1 MEISTR
7 PGKESRSKIGRIAAA
22 FAFAL
27 VIGSFFVIGSV
38 CVAPAHAAEY
48 GGGGHGGGGHGGGGH
63 GGGGHGGGGHGG
75 GYRGGGYRG
84 GGYRGDGYRGDGY
97 DNYYAPG
104 PGYYTEPEPDYYYGE
119 PDYYRHRWR
128 GWWPF

>member
-7 PGKESRSKIGRIAAA
+7 PGKDSRSKIGRIAAA

-38 CVAPAHAAEY
+38 CVAPAHAAE
-48 GGGGHGGGGHGGGGH
+48 HGGGGHGGGGH
-63 GGGGHGGGGHGG
+63 GGGGH
-75 GYRGGGYRG
+75 
-84 GGYRGDGYRGDGY
+84 RGDGYRGDGY
-97 DNYYAPG
+97 DSYYAPG
-104 PGYYTEPEPDYYYGE
+104 PGYYTEPEPDYYYGQ
-119 PDYYRHRWR
+119 PYYYRHRHRWR